1 MAKRTKHVFK
11 TDEIPHLWAHQ
22 TQDSA
27 RNPGGNLYFSGDTIY
42 SYGSHF
48 PIARIVK
55 QGKKTCVL
63 FTTRSYSVTT
73 SGHISAVRGAI
84 PRDLPVFNVMHPND
98 SPIGSLASYTSAIAT
113 LAQSARD
120 RKMETTRYQ
129 DVQSAEALIAECK
142 AFCKFF
148 KIKQPKFAKLPVID
162 VDKLQRQNDAI
173 KERARTKQARD
184 QARWDARQAEAK
196 AENDRWNA
204 SGFCKH
210 TPAHDANK
218 YGDRNTCERET
229 EEDEWTAKSADIIA
243 AWRVNDPSARLRNAY
258 NLPSMLRLSA
268 DKTEVETS
276 LGARVPVQHAKRA
289 LQIVRLFQSRG
300 REYVRGTR
308 SIHLGHYVVD
318 RIDADGTLHAGCHV
332 IKFEEIERVAVELD
346 QIDWT
351 REYDSKRDHESYQE

>member
-73 SGHISAVRGAI
+73 SGHISAVRSAI
-84 PRDLPVFNVMHPND
+84 PRDLPVFHVTHPTD
-98 SPIGSLASYTSAIAT
+98 SPVGSLGYYVSAVEE
-113 LAQSARD
+113 LANSARN
-120 RKMETTRYQ
+120 RKMETTRNQ
-129 DVQSAEALIAECK
+129 DVQSAKALIAECK

-148 KIKQPKFAKLPVID
+148 RMKQPKFAKLPVID
-162 VDKLQRQNDAI
+162 VEKLERQTLAI
-173 KERARTKQARD
+173 TERARTKQARD
-184 QARWDARQAEAK
+184 QARWDARTAAAK

-210 TPAHDANK
+210 TPAHDANN
-218 YGDRNTCERET
+218 YGQRSQCELQT

-258 NLPSMLRLSA
+258 NLPTMLRLSA

-276 LGARVPVQHAKRA
+276 RGARVPVQHAKRA
-289 LQIVRLFQSRG
+289 LGLVRLFQSRG
-300 REYVRGTR
+300 KEYVRGDR

-318 RIDADGTLHAGCHV
+318 KVEADGTLHAGCHV
-332 IKFEEIERVAVELD
+332 IKFEEIERVAIELD
-346 QIDWT
+346 KIE
-351 REYDSKRDHESYQE
+351 RVADSGAE

>member
-1 MAKRTKHVFK
+1 VAKRTKHVFK

-27 RNPGGNLYFSGDTIY
+27 RNSRNNLYFSGDTIY

-84 PRDLPVFNVMHPND
+84 PPGMTVFKVTNPLD
-98 SPIGSLASYTSAIAT
+98 SPSSGLAGYISAIET
-113 LAQSARD
+113 VAQSARN
-120 RKMETTRYQ
+120 RKMETTRNQ
-129 DVQSAEALIAECK
+129 DVQSAEALITECK
-142 AFCKFF
+142 QFCKFF
-148 KIKQPKFAKLPVID
+148 GLKQPKFPKLPVID
-162 VDKLQRQNDAI
+162 VEKLQRQNDAI
-173 KERARTKQARD
+173 KERARTRNERERAHWEDVKALQ
-184 QARWDARQAEAK
+184 K
-196 AENDRWNA
+196 AENDRWNE

-210 TPAHDANK
+210 TPKHDANK
-218 YGDRNTCERET
+218 YGDRNTCERQT
-229 EEDEWTAKSADIIA
+229 EDEEWAAKSADVIA
-243 AWRVNDPSARLRNAY
+243 AWRMNDPNARLRNAY

-276 LGARVPVQHAKRA
+276 LGVRVPVQHAKKA
-289 LQIVRLFQSRG
+289 LVIVRFFQSRQK
-300 REYVRGTR
+300 EYVRGQR

-318 RIDADGTLHAGCHV
+318 RITPEGTLHAGCHV
-332 IKFEEIERVAVELD
+332 IPFSEIERIGVELD
-346 QIDWT
+346 QIADVDVAIENGT
-351 REYDSKRDHESYQE
+351 E